1 MNLLPKKLLHL
12 YFSAGFL
19 QLSYQSVS
27 ISLADTFLDR
37 LGSTVNQVLGF
48 FQTKTGQVLN
58 DLHHL
63 QLVGASSLQ
72 DNVERGLLFN
82 GSSATTRSRT
92 GSNGYS
98 GSRRLDT
105 VFFLQDLS

>member
-1 MNLLPKKLLHL
+1 MNLLPEILLQF
-12 YFSAGFL
+12 YISAGFL
-19 QLSYQSVS
+19 QLSYQGVS
-27 ISLADTFLDR
+27 ISLADTFFDS

-58 DLHHL
+58 DLHHV
-63 QLVGASSLQ
+63 QLVGAGSLQ
-72 DNVERGLLFN
+72 DNVERGLLFS

-92 GSNGYS
+92 RSNGHGS
-98 GSRRLDT
+98 SRRLDT